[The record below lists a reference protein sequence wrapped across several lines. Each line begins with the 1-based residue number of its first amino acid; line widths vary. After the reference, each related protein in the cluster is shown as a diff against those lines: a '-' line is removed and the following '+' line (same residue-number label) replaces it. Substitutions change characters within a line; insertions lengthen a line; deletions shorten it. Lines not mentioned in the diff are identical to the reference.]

1 MIPAIILLFV
11 ITKYTWDY
19 LSIFLIYL
27 IWLVGLLILPLGM
40 QFILKGIF
48 QNFKAL
54 QIELHEI
61 RSEINKLRRS
71 VDAVFSKYRIR
82 NKGEQFK
89 KAYDLQGKDIK
100 SCEERL
106 AVGMNREKKE
116 IFVTCFIKSGKIL
129 RVTASI
135 GSAFRCSASDNPR
148 YWRGHIDRL
157 SCDEIRQYH
166 NHPIN
171 NNHTRPSIVDHK
183 TSKSLK
189 EILGKH
195 KDKLRSFIIYWNEI
209 REWRIMEYD
218 EENKHWPQYEFD
230 VAAQPLNSA
239 DAKSRAAD

>member
-1 MIPAIILLFV
+1 VTMTPAIILLSI
-11 ITKYTWDY
+11 ITKYTWRD
-19 LSIFLIYL
+19 LNIFMIYL
-27 IWLVGLLILPLGM
+27 IWLAGLLILPLGI
-40 QFILKGIF
+40 QFILKCIF
-48 QNFKAL
+48 QKFKAL
-54 QIELHEI
+54 HKELNDI

-71 VDAVFSKYRIR
+71 IDALYSKYRIR

-89 KAYDLQGKDIK
+89 KAYDFQGKDIK

-106 AVGMNREKKE
+106 AVGMNREGKE

-135 GSAFRCSASDNPR
+135 GSAFKCSASDNPR
-148 YWRGHIDRL
+148 YWNGHIDRL

-171 NNHTRPSIVDHK
+171 NNHTRPSILDHK
-183 TSKSLK
+183 TSKTIK

-209 REWRIMEYD
+209 GEWRIMEYD
-218 EENKHWPQYEFD
+218 DENKYWPQYEFD
-230 VAAQPLNSA
+230 VAAQQQL
-239 DAKSRAAD
+239 